1 MPEIREMLPGDYDQ
15 VAALWKAVDGLGWDE
30 VADSRAGVEK
40 YLARNPGTCFVAE
53 AGGRVVG
60 TVLCGHDGRRGY
72 IYHLAVSPSARR
84 RGVGRAL
91 AEGALASLRAAGI
104 RKCHLFVF
112 NANRAALAFWTALG
126 WQVRDFVTLSRL
138 VDQGG

>member
-91 AEGALASLRAAGI
+91 AEGALASSARPASASATSSFSTPTGPP
-104 RKCHLFVF
+104 
-112 NANRAALAFWTALG
+112 
-126 WQVRDFVTLSRL
+126 
-138 VDQGG
+138 